1 MNIPSWTKFVRGAR
15 IQRDLDEA
23 RRLLGTYVKEQ
34 TLAPLKNLGRYVLW
48 GVVGSLFVGFG
59 TLMLL
64 VGGLRL
70 LQDVFPVFRG
80 SLSWIPYLI
89 ITLVGILVIVLLIWR
104 AVSGV
109 PKRRPGA
116 EKP

>member
-1 MNIPSWTKFVRGAR
+1 VKIPSWTKFVRGASL
-15 IQRDLDEA
+15 QRDFDEA
-23 RRLLGTYVKEQ
+23 RQLLGRYVKEQ

-64 VGGLRL
+64 VGGLRF

-89 ITLVGILVIVLLIWR
+89 VVVVGVVVIALVARR
-104 AVSGV
+104 AVAGV
-109 PKRRPGA
+109 PKRRPRT
-116 EKP
+116 P